1 MSEAELKQR
10 GAHRHLKTLE
20 WLLIAG
26 GLLLLAVWAGVTSWG
41 TLASRAEV
49 AQLQRSLAVP
59 DQALWSQSRK
69 AAYLESLDRDPG
81 AAIALLTIE
90 RLDIETPVFN
100 RVNELNLNRG
110 VSRIEGTANLTEAD
124 NLGIAGHR
132 DSFFR
137 PLKDVEIGDR
147 INLTSPLGVAEY
159 QVTETFIVDP
169 EEVWVL
175 DPADQATLT
184 LVTCYPFYFV
194 GSAPERFI
202 VRAVAV
208 SDT

>member
-1 MSEAELKQR
+1 MNDVDISDTGRQRSLKII
-10 GAHRHLKTLE
+10 E

-26 GLLLLAVWAGVTSWG
+26 GVSLLAVWAGVTVWG
-41 TLASRAEV
+41 SLASQAEV
-49 AQLQRSLAVP
+49 AQLQRTLAVP
-59 DQALWSQSRK
+59 DQALWSRARK
-69 AAYLESLDRDPG
+69 QAYLDSLEREPG
-81 AAIALLTIE
+81 AAIAVLTID
-90 RLDIETPVFN
+90 RLDIETPVFDS
-100 RVNELNLNRG
+100 VNELNLNRG
-110 VSRIEGTANLTEAD
+110 VSRIEGTATLAEAD

-137 PLKDVEIGDR
+137 PLKDVEIGER
-147 INLTSPLGVAEY
+147 IRLTSALGVTEY
-159 QVTETFIVDP
+159 QVMETLIVDP
-169 EEVWVL
+169 EDVWVL

>member
-1 MSEAELKQR
+1 MNDVEINSAGRQR
-10 GAHRHLKTLE
+10 VLRILE

-26 GLLLLAVWAGVTSWG
+26 GTILLAIWAGVTLWG
-41 TLASRAEV
+41 SLASKAEV

-59 DQALWSQSRK
+59 DQALWSQARK
-69 AAYLESLDRDPG
+69 QAYLESLERDPG
-81 AAIALLTIE
+81 AAIAVLSID
-90 RLDIETPVFN
+90 RLDIETPVFDS
-100 RVNELNLNRG
+100 VNELNLNRG
-110 VSRIEGTANLTEAD
+110 VSRIEGTATLSEAD

-137 PLKDVEIGDR
+137 PLKDVAIGER
-147 INLTSPLGVAEY
+147 IKLTSALGVTEY
-159 QVTETFIVDP
+159 EVMETLIVDP
-169 EEVWVL
+169 EDVWVL
-175 DPADQATLT
+175 DPADRATLT

-208 SDT
+208 SET